1 MRTDRRSGADRRGT
15 RRLEQMTLR
24 SIVERMADGIVI
36 VGLDGT
42 IRFVNPAAEQLFGR
56 PADEL
61 IATNF
66 GYPLVTGESA
76 EIEVV
81 RPRGET
87 VSVELRVVDT
97 DWEGNPAR
105 LLSLR
110 DVTDRKRAE
119 ERAAQLER
127 ERLGRAQAEAAN
139 RAKSEFLAMMSH
151 ELRTPLNAVIGY
163 AELLQLG
170 IQGPLTDDQRTQV
183 TRILTS
189 ARHLLGL
196 VNELLDLGQ
205 VDAGR
210 LSVQASVTRLGPAV
224 EAALAL
230 VQPIAEA
237 RGVSV
242 ATRPRGDPDVMY
254 EADED
259 RVRQILVNLLTNA
272 VKFTEPGGVVS
283 IECGAAK
290 EPDPEARLRGPGP
303 WTYVRVE
310 DTGVGIPAAQISAIF
325 DPFVQVDTGR
335 TRPRDGS
342 GLGLTIS
349 RRLARLMKGDVSVR
363 SELRKGSVFTL
374 WLPAATATAQA
385 AARWRGDAPD
395 TAARLCG
402 LGEVGDLLLRE
413 LERLVDAFVAHLRA
427 ERIIASADSLRF
439 SQLAGYV
446 APYVADIARVLI
458 AVEEARGQPSSLIA
472 DGFEIQ
478 RLTAERHGM
487 HRARLGW
494 SRETLS
500 REWKIL
506 REEIE
511 RVIRRRA
518 QGLPEAALSEAEL
531 LIERFLTHA
540 EEVSARAMSRA
551 AHDVTDI
558 RPRDGGGDSRPRERA
573 EGIQVLSD
581 QP

>member
-1 MRTDRRSGADRRGT
+1 
-15 RRLEQMTLR
+15 
-24 SIVERMADGIVI
+24 
-36 VGLDGT
+36 
-42 IRFVNPAAEQLFGR
+42 
-56 PADEL
+56 
-61 IATNF
+61 
-66 GYPLVTGESA
+66 
-76 EIEVV
+76 
-81 RPRGET
+81 
-87 VSVELRVVDT
+87 
-97 DWEGNPAR
+97 
-105 LLSLR
+105 
-110 DVTDRKRAE
+110 
-119 ERAAQLER
+119 
-127 ERLGRAQAEAAN
+127 
-139 RAKSEFLAMMSH
+139 MMSH

-170 IQGPLTDDQRTQV
+170 IPGALTEDQRTQV

-210 LSVQASVTRLGPAV
+210 LSVQSSVARVGRAV

-242 ATRPRGDPDVMY
+242 ATRPRGDADVMY

-272 VKFTEPGGVVS
+272 VKFTEAGGVVTV
-283 IECGAAK
+283 ECGAAK
-290 EPDPEARLRGPGP
+290 QPDPEARLRGAGP
-303 WTYVRVE
+303 WAYVRVE
-310 DTGVGIPAAQISAIF
+310 DTGVGIPPAQISAIF

-349 RRLARLMKGDVSVR
+349 RRLARLLKGDVSVR
-363 SELRKGSVFTL
+363 SEVGKGSVFTL
-374 WLPAATATAQA
+374 WLPAATAAAQA
-385 AARWRGDAPD
+385 AARWHADAPD

-413 LERLVDAFVAHLRA
+413 LERLVDALVARLRA

-439 SQLAGYV
+439 SQLAGHV
-446 APYVADIARVLI
+446 GPLVADIARVLI
-458 AVEEARGQPSSLIA
+458 AVEEARGQPSSLVA

-478 RLTAERHGM
+478 RLVAERHGM

-494 SRETLS
+494 SQETLS
-500 REWKIL
+500 REWRIL
-506 REEIE
+506 HEEID

-518 QGLPEAALSEAEL
+518 QGLPETALSEALL
-531 LIERFLTHA
+531 LIERFLVQA
-540 EEVSARAMSRA
+540 EEIGARALSRA
-551 AHDVTDI
+551 AHDAAD
-558 RPRDGGGDSRPRERA
+558 PRVRGRGLATETATATSNVELRTTN
-573 EGIQVLSD
+573 
-581 QP
+581 